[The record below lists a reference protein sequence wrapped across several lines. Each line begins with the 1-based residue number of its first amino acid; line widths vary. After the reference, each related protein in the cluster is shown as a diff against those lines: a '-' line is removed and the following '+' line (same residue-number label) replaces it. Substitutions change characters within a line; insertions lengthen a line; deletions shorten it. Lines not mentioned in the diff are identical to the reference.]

1 MPFLTPTLL
10 FDPGLGPA
18 VEWTGLSTPQAEFP
32 FDSKR
37 WISENGVDTL
47 AYGHEELVTRDAAAM
62 DAYFDELVGGD

>member
-1 MPFLTPTLL
+1 MDVLRSERHHIYGQHLNKIS
-10 FDPGLGPA
+10 
-18 VEWTGLSTPQAEFP
+18 LSP